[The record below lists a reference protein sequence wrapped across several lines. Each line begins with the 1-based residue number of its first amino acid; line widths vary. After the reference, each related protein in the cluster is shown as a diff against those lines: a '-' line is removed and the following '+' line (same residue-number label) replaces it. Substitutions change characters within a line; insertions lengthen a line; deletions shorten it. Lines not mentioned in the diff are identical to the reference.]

1 MAKIEA
7 KHVATGSAAAV
18 IALAG
23 GLIYNFEGERS
34 ASIATSWGSR
44 PTVSARR
51 ATRSVEGLAATK
63 NACRFSA
70 AGSKEFNAAID
81 KCVHVPL
88 STGQRGASL
97 SFTYNLGAGAYCN
110 GSVSCPTSTPVI
122 LQAACD
128 AMLLYNRAGGREI
141 RGLTLRRQAERKV
154 CLGG

>member
-7 KHVATGSAAAV
+7 KHVATGSAAAA

-34 ASIATSWGSR
+34 RVYRDVVGIKTYCIGE
-44 PTVSARR
+44 
-51 ATRSVEGLAATK
+51 TR
-63 NACRFSA
+63 NPDP
-70 AGSKEFNAAID
+70 SKVYSHEECMSLLGGRLEEFNAAID

-110 GSVSCPTSTPVI
+110 GSVARNFNAGNP
-122 LQAACD
+122 QAACD